1 MCYVSA
7 EGRSRDAREDEV
19 LVVSRQPHGSNWLVS
34 LDDISIAVC
43 LKHGTEVELLYIP
56 KKTQRQFG
64 VQQEARA
71 RFRMGYWWWR
81 RDVFVLDNGRK
92 AQLQKL
98 QSEQVVRVLSVP
110 GTSDREAIPVVD
122 KKRPDPVA
130 EVGHVRRYHSKRDRS
145 RGHVL

>member
-1 MCYVSA
+1 M
-7 EGRSRDAREDEV
+7 
-19 LVVSRQPHGSNWLVS
+19 
-34 LDDISIAVC
+34 
-43 LKHGTEVELLYIP
+43 
-56 KKTQRQFG
+56 
-64 VQQEARA
+64 QQEARA